1 VTATCLLTGA
11 PDAGSETAYNA
22 YLYRFLGKHHNL
34 LNYTTANE
42 VIGQLLQLSYPSLIN
57 KSPFP
62 PCPLLT
68 NLLPFEFMIGGRT
81 R

>member
-1 VTATCLLTGA
+1 VTATCPLAGTL
-11 PDAGSETAYNA
+11 DAGPETTYHA
-22 YLYRFLGKHHNL
+22 YLYRLLGKHHSL

-42 VIGQLLQLSYPSLIN
+42 GSNCQIPLVN

-62 PCPLLT
+62 PDPFLT
-68 NLLPFEFMIGGRT
+68 DLLPFEFMIGGRT